1 MITSN
6 GAKRKRRLHTAKKK
20 KNIVAV
26 YFLGISVEEK
36 IEGHRKLKVI
46 VDFKNQF
53 MKLENEHISKE
64 HVIMEV
70 SAIQEI

>member
-1 MITSN
+1 MVQKERGDYI
-6 GAKRKRRLHTAKKK
+6 LAKKK

-36 IEGHRKLKVI
+36 IKGHRKLKVI

-53 MKLENEHISKE
+53 MKLKNEHSRKE
-64 HVIMEV
+64 QVVMEV